1 MQMYVKVILPEDSIM
16 FHLEELKKKQF
27 VRKCVC
33 TTYIISIKIVV
44 WVLRIRL
51 KLLSDVC

>member
-1 MQMYVKVILPEDSIM
+1 MQMYVKVTLPEDSIT

-33 TTYIISIKIVV
+33 TASIISIKTVV

-51 KLLSDVC
+51 KLLSNVC